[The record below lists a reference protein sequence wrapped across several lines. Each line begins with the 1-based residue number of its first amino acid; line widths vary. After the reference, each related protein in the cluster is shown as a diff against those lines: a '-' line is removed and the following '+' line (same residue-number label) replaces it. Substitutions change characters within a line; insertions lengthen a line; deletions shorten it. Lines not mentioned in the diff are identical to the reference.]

1 MKKIVLSQTC
11 QGSVLRQLF
20 LSSPEFAREF
30 ECTFIQNFE
39 LRDGKPGLAPRT
51 ALEQAIERCDVLI
64 YHDIAHYDFP
74 SLLTRMP
81 SGSMAI
87 KIPYITSTIYWP
99 THDAHNLISLLPA
112 GDTSRIPWPCKI
124 LSKLIVS
131 LGDKA
136 KALDAYMNLDI
147 PAAVRINRVYADQ
160 IAYLAKAERG
170 SIFNITAF
178 TEKNFRNV
186 QLFHLI
192 NHPSLPVFVE
202 VANTILAKLGLPLIK
217 NVPED
222 PFATHQTPLHPSI
235 ISHYGLSWCDA
246 STKYR
251 IIDSSYS
258 FEEYVALY
266 IDAYVEKYG
275 YAMYPRRFPKH
286 KILGKPL
293 RTIKTFFSFLGKRP
307 A

>member
-11 QGSVLRQLF
+11 QGSVLRQLL
-20 LSSPEFAREF
+20 LSSPEFRREF

-39 LRDGKPGLAPRT
+39 LKEGKPGLAPRT

-74 SLLTRMP
+74 ALLARMP

-99 THDAHNLISLLPA
+99 TYDSYNLISLLPA
-112 GDTSRIPWPCKI
+112 GDTSRIPWPCKT
-124 LSKLIVS
+124 LCELIVS

-147 PAAVRINRVYADQ
+147 PAAVRVDDVYTKQ
-160 IAYLAKAERG
+160 IAYLAKAERN
-170 SIFNITAF
+170 SIFDIAGF
-178 TEKNFRNV
+178 TNKHFRSV

-202 VANTILAKLGLPLIK
+202 VANAILAKLGLPLLK
-217 NVPED
+217 NVRED
-222 PFATHQTPLHPSI
+222 PFSTHQIPVHPSI

-246 STKYR
+246 GTTYR
-251 IIDSSYS
+251 IIDKSFS
-258 FEEYVALY
+258 FEEYVDLY

-275 YAMYPRRFPKH
+275 YAMYPKRLPKRSL
-286 KILGKPL
+286 LGKSL
-293 RTIKTFFSFLGKRP
+293 RTVKTFFSSLGKRP